1 MYHVTH
7 WNRYVYMGVGGV
19 FGRDAGIGF
28 GPRLQWRNGYTNLPH
43 AWQSTM
49 HFGWA
54 VQPPIGD
61 FSKRF
66 RPMVDADL
74 RGGFSLAAMN
84 SVQRNIARGDANL
97 DGAVNGEEDSDNDEG
112 ILMPVFGLNIGVGFT
127 F

>member
-1 MYHVTH
+1 
-7 WNRYVYMGVGGV
+7 
-19 FGRDAGIGF
+19 
-28 GPRLQWRNGYTNLPH
+28 
-43 AWQSTM
+43 
-49 HFGWA
+49 
-54 VQPPIGD
+54 
-61 FSKRF
+61 
-66 RPMVDADL
+66 MVDADL